1 METRCLGKSIIF
13 KGSPRKQNF
22 FKICIVGDSGA
33 GKTTILHRYLSGR
46 FKSKAEITIGSNFFV
61 KYIKLPEVKN
71 LLTLQVWDLAGQEY
85 FKWVRLA
92 FYKSAKGIIY
102 VFDLTR
108 KDTLERL
115 KNWKEEIEGQIGS
128 CPSVLVGNKTD
139 LINPQGQII
148 LNEEIK
154 KYCQNLGT
162 RAYFETSAKIGTN
175 IDDVFYRI
183 AADMYEYYKE

>member
-13 KGSPRKQNF
+13 KGSPRKQFF

-61 KYIKLPEVKN
+61 KYLKLPEVKN
-71 LLTLQVWDLAGQEY
+71 LLTLQVWDLAGQDY

-115 KNWKEEIEGQIGS
+115 ENWKEEIEGQIGS

>member
-1 METRCLGKSIIF
+1 METTYLGKSIIF
-13 KGSPRKQNF
+13 IGSPRKQNF

-115 KNWKEEIEGQIGS
+115 ENWKEEIEGQIGS

>member
-13 KGSPRKQNF
+13 KGSPRKQIF

-61 KYIKLPEVKN
+61 KYLKLPEVKN
-71 LLTLQVWDLAGQEY
+71 LLTLQVWDLAGQDY

-115 KNWKEEIEGQIGS
+115 ENWKEEIEGQIGS

-139 LINPQGQII
+139 LIKPQGQII

>member
-61 KYIKLPEVKN
+61 KYLKLPEVKN
-71 LLTLQVWDLAGQEY
+71 LLTLQVWDLAGQDY

-115 KNWKEEIEGQIGS
+115 ENWKEEIEGQIGS

>member
-1 METRCLGKSIIF
+1 METRYLGNSIVF

-61 KYIKLPEVKN
+61 KYLKLPEIKN

-115 KNWKEEIEGQIGS
+115 KNWKEEIEGQIGN

-139 LINPQGQII
+139 LINPQAQII
-148 LNEEIK
+148 MKEEIK

-162 RAYFETSAKIGTN
+162 RAYFETSAKLGIN
-175 IDDVFYRI
+175 IDDVFYRL
-183 AADMYEYYKE
+183 AADMYDYYRD

>member
-61 KYIKLPEVKN
+61 KYLKLPEVKN
-71 LLTLQVWDLAGQEY
+71 LLTLQVWDLAGQDY

-115 KNWKEEIEGQIGS
+115 ENWKEEIEGQIGS

-183 AADMYEYYKE
+183 ATDMYEYYKE

>member
-1 METRCLGKSIIF
+1 METRYLGNSIVF

-61 KYIKLPEVKN
+61 KYLKLPEIKN

-115 KNWKEEIEGQIGS
+115 KNWKEEIEGQIGI

-139 LINPQGQII
+139 LINPQAQII
-148 LNEEIK
+148 LKEEIK
-154 KYCQNLGT
+154 NYCQNLGT
-162 RAYFETSAKIGTN
+162 RAYFETSAKLGTN
-175 IDDVFYRI
+175 IDDVFYRL
-183 AADMYEYYKE
+183 AADMYDYYRD

>member
-1 METRCLGKSIIF
+1 METRYLGKSIIF
-13 KGSPRKQNF
+13 KGAPRKQNF

-61 KYIKLPEVKN
+61 KYLKLPEVKN
-71 LLTLQVWDLAGQEY
+71 LLTLQVWDLAGQDY

>member
-1 METRCLGKSIIF
+1 METRYLGNSIVF

-61 KYIKLPEVKN
+61 KYLKLPEIKN

-115 KNWKEEIEGQIGS
+115 KNWKEEIEGQIGN

-139 LINPQGQII
+139 LINPQAQII
-148 LNEEIK
+148 LKEEIK
-154 KYCQNLGT
+154 NYCQNLGT
-162 RAYFETSAKIGTN
+162 RAYFETSAKLGTN
-175 IDDVFYRI
+175 IDDVFYRL
-183 AADMYEYYKE
+183 AADMYDYYRD

>member
-1 METRCLGKSIIF
+1 METTYLGKSIIF
-13 KGSPRKQNF
+13 KGSPRNQNF

-61 KYIKLPEVKN
+61 KYLKLPEVKN
-71 LLTLQVWDLAGQEY
+71 LLTLQVWDLAGQDY

-108 KDTLERL
+108 KYTLERL
-115 KNWKEEIEGQIGS
+115 EVWKEEIEGQIGN
-128 CPSVLVGNKTD
+128 CLSVLVGNKTD
-139 LINPQGQII
+139 LINPQAEFI
-148 LNEEIK
+148 LSEDID
-154 KYCQNLGT
+154 KYCQILGT
-162 RAYFETSAKIGTN
+162 RAYFDTSAKLGTN

-183 AADMYEYYKE
+183 ATEMYNHYKD

>member
-1 METRCLGKSIIF
+1 LGKSIIF
-13 KGSPRKQNF
+13 KGSPREQYF

-33 GKTTILHRYLSGR
+33 GKTTILHQYLNKK

-61 KYIKLPEVKN
+61 KYLKLPEVKN
-71 LLTLQVWDLAGQEY
+71 LITLQVWDLAGQDY
-85 FKWVRLA
+85 FKWVRFS

-108 KDTLERL
+108 KNTLERL
-115 KNWKEEIEGQIGS
+115 ENWKEEVEGQIGS
-128 CPSVLVGNKTD
+128 CPSLLVGNKTD
-139 LINPQGQII
+139 LINPQAQII
-148 LNEEIK
+148 LKEDIK
-154 KYCQNLGT
+154 NYCQSLGT

-183 AADMYEYYKE
+183 ATDMYEYYKE